1 MQYRNSQGQVRLE
14 TNTTATL
21 SQRRNHP
28 TKQQESQL
36 ATENY
41 QEETI
46 QQNINTIPEY
56 DLKKID
62 NLIASLE
69 KLSVSH
75 QEPEL
80 PKSPTLKTAQLNL
93 KTAMNGEQQQIFQ
106 GQAKQ
111 LVNTAKNGITNSMII
126 FKLQLF
132 TDASFNNLSNR
143 GSQAG
148 HIIFSTDD
156 KSNTCPLY
164 WNSSKIKRIAR
175 STIVSFRRM

>member
-80 PKSPTLKTAQLNL
+80 SKSPTLKTAQLNL
-93 KTAMNGEQQQIFQ
+93 KAAMNGEQQQIFSRL
-106 GQAKQ
+106 GKATSKYSKEWNNKLDDNIQA
-111 LVNTAKNGITNSMII
+111 SII
-126 FKLQLF
+126 
-132 TDASFNNLSNR
+132 
-143 GSQAG
+143 
-148 HIIFSTDD
+148 H
-156 KSNTCPLY
+156 
-164 WNSSKIKRIAR
+164 
-175 STIVSFRRM
+175 